1 MNLRG
6 GRTAGS
12 GGLRAV
18 SELPPAQGG
27 GELGGGA
34 GNKAERKLR
43 GTLVSSRASFS
54 GSVR

>member
-27 GELGGGA
+27 GEVGGA